1 MYVAAD
7 TFAHTCLYAS
17 QTLSAERA
25 TLTTGP
31 LPLLPANPT
40 LSVPTHSPTPILTG
54 LMAGL
59 TCYIRRYS
67 QLRVF
72 WLRGRLASVAE
83 EQTGGG
89 EAREL
94 WRQIDNQVTVC
105 VPGMTRE
112 LQHVK
117 GYVRKAV
124 VQVTREDAVVA
135 ARCSSDTAR
144 GWEELLAK
152 MKPTEEEVSVGAGEG
167 VQ

>member
-1 MYVAAD
+1 MGTPYGARERRSKTALSFVRTADTFVHVYVGPAVLTSGAQKLRCPLFTQVCMYVAAD

-59 TCYIRRYS
+59 TWYS
-67 QLRVF
+67 QRRVF

-94 WRQIDNQVTVC
+94 WRQIDEQVTVC
-105 VPGMTRE
+105 VPGMTRK
-112 LQHVK
+112 L
-117 GYVRKAV
+117 
-124 VQVTREDAVVA
+124 
-135 ARCSSDTAR
+135 
-144 GWEELLAK
+144 
-152 MKPTEEEVSVGAGEG
+152 
-167 VQ
+167 